1 MRRDLTI
8 RCVSTGTV
16 RTDGPDGAR
25 CVLREVSLELDGA
38 PAHVRIMDT
47 WDHGQRM
54 RDTAVECDRISVR
67 TRSGY
72 DVVSPTPAARK
83 PLDWLIVI
91 AESMKE
97 GERRTVSLW
106 ARSMDPAA
114 LLNVAPVTARGLRM
128 PARVAD
134 EEESTAVTAPSPVPR
149 LRLIPAAQ

>member
-16 RTDGPDGAR
+16 RTDGPDRAR

-47 WDHGQRM
+47 CDHGQRM
-54 RDTAVECDRISVR
+54 RDTAVELDRILVR
-67 TRSGY
+67 NRAGY
-72 DVVSPTPAARK
+72 DIALPTPDLRK
-83 PLDWLIVI
+83 PLDWLIAI

-106 ARSMDPAA
+106 VRSMDPAA
-114 LLNVAPVTARGLRM
+114 LLNVAPVSARGLRM
-128 PARVAD
+128 PAHVAD
-134 EEESTAVTAPSPVPR
+134 EEGSAAAALPSPSRR
-149 LRLIPAAQ
+149 LRLISAAS